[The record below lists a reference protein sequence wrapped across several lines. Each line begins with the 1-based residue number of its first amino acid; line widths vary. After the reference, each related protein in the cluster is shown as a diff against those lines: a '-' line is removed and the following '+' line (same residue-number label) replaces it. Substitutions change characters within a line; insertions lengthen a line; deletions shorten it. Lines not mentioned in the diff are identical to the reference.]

1 MTETVSGIYV
11 VKRGDTLSGI
21 ARTTGKS
28 ISELVRLNQIKDKN
42 KIAVG
47 QRLYLSDRKAFAAQG
62 LFVDAL
68 RHPIENLRHRLV
80 FDGKMVA
87 GITGSLGLTQ
97 EVVTKDASSKI
108 EIQVLDFEGYW
119 RSLGSTVSGYGKKL
133 ITLVSPHLVFKGQ
146 LEPHPPGAPVQADAK
161 AHPQKTSIAE
171 KPALPPKVQGES
183 SKNNPAVKLRK
194 TKGKKG
200 ESVIQ
205 IGIDLPQELLAFMQ
219 AYEDRRISEK
229 EWELFAGDLE
239 CEVNVLKAIA
249 KVESGGNVA
258 FWAIN
263 DASAQ
268 KAYAPKI
275 LFERHYF
282 HRLTQGKHD
291 KVNPDISW
299 PAPYKKSKYL
309 NQRNAKMHDGQV
321 DRDDIYDNKQDYLR
335 LVNAY
340 RLDKEAALK
349 SASWGKFQIMGANYA
364 ICGQPAVEVFVQ
376 KMCKNE
382 VWQIELLSQFIRHK
396 PRVWKDPKNK
406 SIGKEISLW
415 NAVKTKNWH
424 AIAFNYNGPGY
435 KRDND
440 YDRLLEEAYETYC
453 KTAL

>member
-1 MTETVSGIYV
+1 MTETVSGIYI

-28 ISELVRLNQIKDKN
+28 IAELVRLNQIKDKN

-47 QRLYLSDRKAFAAQG
+47 QRLYLSDQKVFAAQG

-80 FDGKMVA
+80 FDGKIVA
-87 GITGSLGLTQ
+87 GITGSHGLTR

-119 RSLGSTVSGYGKKL
+119 RSLGSVVSGYGKKL
-133 ITLVSPHLVFKGQ
+133 ITLVSPNLVFKGQ

-219 AYEDRRISEK
+219 AYEDRRITEK
-229 EWELFAGDLE
+229 EWEFFAGKLE

-258 FWAIN
+258 FWRIN
-263 DASAQ
+263 DTSSQ
-268 KAYAPKI
+268 KAHAPKI
-275 LFERHYF
+275 MFERQYF
-282 HRLTQGKHD
+282 HRLTKGKYD
-291 KVNPDISW
+291 NTNPDISW
-299 PAPYKKSKYL
+299 PVGYRDSKRL
-309 NQRNAKMHDGQV
+309 NRADATMHDGQV
-321 DRDDIYDNKQDYLR
+321 DKDDIRDNTQDYLR
-335 LVNAY
+335 LINAY

-349 SASWGKFQIMGANYA
+349 SASWGKFQIMGANHE
-364 ICGQPAVEVFVQ
+364 ICGERFVNDFVA

-382 VWQIELLSQFIRHK
+382 AGQIELLAGFIRNN
-396 PRVWKDPKNK
+396 PRQWKDRKNK
-406 SIGKEISLW
+406 SLGKEISLW
-415 NAVKTKNWH
+415 EAVKIKNWQ
-424 AIAFNYNGPGY
+424 AIAFNYNGPKY
-435 KRDND
+435 KDGR
-440 YDRLLEEAYETYC
+440 YDDKIKAAYEVYC
-453 KTAL
+453 KKDP